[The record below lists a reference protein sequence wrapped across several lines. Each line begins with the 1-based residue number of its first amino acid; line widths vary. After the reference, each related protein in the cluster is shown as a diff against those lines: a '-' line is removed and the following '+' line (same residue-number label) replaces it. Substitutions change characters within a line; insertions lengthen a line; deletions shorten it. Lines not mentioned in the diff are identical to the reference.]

1 VLKSRENEPREKQ
14 AVVGLVMRAILI
26 SFVVAVTA
34 SSALA
39 ENDQALGERISQVVR
54 DEWDRQDCLWR
65 ETLRLTR
72 LKNGTALTEI
82 AGVVAYSCSE
92 KIRRQILQGATAAH
106 DMKEMAA
113 YDQIA
118 AQERALSVG
127 RQLKALDETDRSKAP
142 N

>member
-1 VLKSRENEPREKQ
+1 
-14 AVVGLVMRAILI
+14 MRAILI
-26 SFVVAVTA
+26 SFVVAAVA

-72 LKNGTALTEI
+72 LKNGTAKEI
-82 AGVVAYSCSE
+82 AGAVAYSCSQ
-92 KIRRQILQGATAAH
+92 KIRNQILQGATAAH

-118 AQERALSVG
+118 AQDRALSIG
-127 RQLKALDETDRSKAP
+127 RQLKALDEMDRAKAP